1 MMWLITRPLVLSFKL
16 LFGTT
21 KMTTKMTT
29 KATSSSFKLGYR
41 LGRFVGFRQLAI
53 LALGIG
59 IGLLLASITGAQNRG
74 SLRQRFNELIGKQQS
89 SPPPSPGTLLDFDRE
104 KIHTN

>member
-29 KATSSSFKLGYR
+29 KATASSFKLGFR
-41 LGRFVGFRQLAI
+41 LGRLVGFRQMVMLAVGV
-53 LALGIG
+53 GIG
-59 IGLLLASITGAQNRG
+59 FLVAPRTGAQNRE
-74 SLRQRFNELIGKQQS
+74 SLRRWFDDLLGKQQTP
-89 SPPPSPGTLLDFDRE
+89 PPPSPGALFDFDRE
-104 KIHTN
+104 AIHTN